1 MMQQLRLVNT
11 YVMDPAHIAPSRS
24 DANSNGHFPMG
35 NHVAAT
41 GTPRGFNLANMGM
54 PNNGLNMQGLFNPAM
69 GSNWDS
75 NYGHDER
82 HQSGPMRRGGQR
94 FNSRSGPYDRQPR
107 DGRSRPVGGRL
118 TPPPRGARPGGL
130 RFGEGGPGPV
140 QSVQGRSIKSYED
153 LDAVGN
159 GGSGEL
165 NY

>member
-1 MMQQLRLVNT
+1 MFEQLQLVNT

-41 GTPRGFNLANMGM
+41 GTPRGFNLANMSMGM
-54 PNNGLNMQGLFNPAM
+54 PNNGLNLQALFNPAM
-69 GSNWDS
+69 GSNWDT
-75 NYGHDER
+75 NYGHDDR

-94 FNSRSGPYDRQPR
+94 FNNRS
-107 DGRSRPVGGRL
+107 GRL
-118 TPPPRGARPGGL
+118 TPPPRGARNGSL